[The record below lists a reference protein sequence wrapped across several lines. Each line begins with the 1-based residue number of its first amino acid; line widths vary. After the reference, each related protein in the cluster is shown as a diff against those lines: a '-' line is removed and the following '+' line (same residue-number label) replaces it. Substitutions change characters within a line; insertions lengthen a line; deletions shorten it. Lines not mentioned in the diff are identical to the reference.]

1 MPKNI
6 TEFEDMND
14 RKRNDSSTNITKWTT
29 KKLKEEATVLSD
41 MIYNIGCYGTR
52 DFRRLGVVLDEL
64 SNRGIATYTHEELE
78 FN

>member
-52 DFRRLGVVLDEL
+52 DFQRWGVVLDEL
-64 SNRGIATYTHEELE
+64 SNRGIAVHTHEELQ